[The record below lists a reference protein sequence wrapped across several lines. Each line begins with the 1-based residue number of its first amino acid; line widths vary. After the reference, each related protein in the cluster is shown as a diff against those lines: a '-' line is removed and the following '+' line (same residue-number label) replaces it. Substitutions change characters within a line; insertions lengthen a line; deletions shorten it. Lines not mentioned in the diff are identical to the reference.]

1 MPARSIS
8 RWETISASFGVSR
21 RIGRKKRDRRIS
33 VSRIGVGGPS
43 AAVKA
48 DRTRKY
54 KRTKG
59 LGACPLKWCGA
70 RMTTPERSTNL
81 NLPWGGSP
89 YGPCLGG
96 RANREITAAN
106 LEDGVRIGV

>member
-33 VSRIGVGGPS
+33 VSRIGWAGPG

-59 LGACPLKWCGA
+59 LGPRPAKWCGA
-70 RMTTPERSTNL
+70 RMTTAAGSPNL
-81 NLPWGGSP
+81 NFTVGAVPH
-89 YGPCLGG
+89 
-96 RANREITAAN
+96 TAHVW
-106 LEDGVRIGV
+106 EEEPI